1 MSKKEVQVTMDML
14 LKMRPEMYMDFIKS
28 QPMGFNLS
36 LRNLLLAQYEQ
47 CKSSK
52 DALLHIV
59 ISNKISDEE
68 KKELN
73 KTIKDLYL
81 CMQLLED
88 RFNLVNEWIESQN

>member
-1 MSKKEVQVTMDML
+1 MSNKEVQVTMDML
-14 LKMRPEMYMDFIKS
+14 LKMRPEMYVDFIKS

-36 LRNLLLAQYEQ
+36 LRNLLQAQFEQ
-47 CKSSK
+47 CKVSK
-52 DALLHIV
+52 DALVNIV
-59 ISNKISDEE
+59 ISKKISKEE

>member
-1 MSKKEVQVTMDML
+1 MSNKEVQVTMDML
-14 LKMRPEMYMDFIKS
+14 LKMRPEMYVDFIKS

-36 LRNLLLAQYEQ
+36 LRNLLQAQYEQ
-47 CKSSK
+47 CKASK

-59 ISNKISDEE
+59 ISKKISDEE
-68 KKELN
+68 KTELN

-88 RFNLVNEWIESQN
+88 RFNLVNEWIESLN